1 MKDLKI
7 LRSKSWIWHTSI
19 IAELQNFA
27 VLNNILEEGLDLHVI
42 RKCTTWRSCCC
53 LRQSTQ
59 LHIYDNSVLW
69 QKRTYLVKSSHLTH
83 SQRLPQSFLCHSDL
97 RGYVGVET
105 VPTVHQ
111 FLPFSLRFLPPN
123 QIPAH
128 IQYPILSI
136 SSDWHIAQIS
146 R

>member
-1 MKDLKI
+1 MKGLKI
-7 LRSKSWIWHTSI
+7 LRSKSWIWHTSV

-27 VLNNILEEGLDLHVI
+27 VLNNIPEEGLDLHVI
-42 RKCTTWRSCCC
+42 RRCTTWKSC
-53 LRQSTQ
+53 Q

-83 SQRLPQSFLCHSDL
+83 SQRQPQSFLCHSGL
-97 RGYVGVET
+97 RGYAGVGI

-136 SSDWHIAQIS
+136 SSDWHIAQIL